1 MDAIA
6 KALNDAFL
14 AGSIN
19 KSLNNNF
26 VCVTVYPNGTVDY
39 LSDNKSGATRDEDK
53 IAPIKQA
60 LADAGI
66 SEDDLKAY
74 ASEEESWQYGYTVMY
89 DFNNKTMYYLN
100 TSKGD
105 KNGQISYQTWLNK
118 NDKIIKQYKIE

>member
-14 AGSIN
+14 AGSI
-19 KSLNNNF
+19 KSSLNKNF

-39 LSDNKSGATRDEDK
+39 FSDGGDGRNEAK

-89 DFNNKTMYYLN
+89 DYNNKTMYYLN

-105 KNGQISYQTWLNK
+105 KNGQISYQTWSSK
-118 NDKIIKQYKIE
+118 NGGIIKQYKIE